1 MFAQTREEVRG
12 HFLAVWQKMAA
23 KSPLEPIEALLAG
36 VIERHPEYHA
46 LLNRPDEALNADFT
60 ADAAGVNP
68 FLHMSLHVAIR
79 EQLQT
84 DRPPGVVDTYRAL
97 AEQRK
102 LDPHAIEHRM
112 MECLSASLADAQR
125 KAAAPD
131 EAAYLECLRR
141 TR

>member
-1 MFAQTREEVRG
+1 MST
-12 HFLAVWQKMAA
+12 
-23 KSPLEPIEALLAG
+23 KSPLEPIEALLAD

-60 ADAAGVNP
+60 AEASGVNP

-84 DRPPGVVDTYRAL
+84 DRPTGVVSTYRAL
-97 AEQRK
+97 AEKRR

-112 MECLSASLADAQR
+112 MECLSASLVEAQR
-125 KAAAPD
+125 KATAPD
-131 EAAYLECLRR
+131 ETAYLECLRR
-141 TR
+141 AQ